1 MPALIN
7 AGDPSNENFPTGPAI
22 GEPVPDFEL
31 PDQFGNLT
39 RYSKVRGTSQALILF
54 QRSASW

>member
-1 MPALIN
+1 MPELIN
-7 AGDPSNENFPTGPAI
+7 AGDPTDENFPTGPAI

-31 PDQFGNLT
+31 QDQFGNLT